1 LERVANLASG
11 FHLITKLLS
20 KSVSQF
26 MSDDKF
32 ELWESLKSNRAYQL
46 AVELGE
52 IVWQIVSKWDWLAKK
67 TIGEQY
73 IRSADSVS
81 ANISEGWGKF
91 TYKDKNNYFRTARG
105 SLMETM
111 NWTVKSER
119 RGIIDQEKLQKLKII
134 FKTLPWEINKLT
146 YYNNQKSREKLIN

>member
-1 LERVANLASG
+1 MDFG
-11 FHLITKLLS
+11 FQLKLLFLS
-20 KSVSQF
+20 NSVTQF
-26 MSDDKF
+26 MNNDKF

-52 IVWQIVSKWDWLAKK
+52 MVWQIVGKWDWLAKK
-67 TIGEQY
+67 TVGEQY

-119 RGIIDQEKLQKLKII
+119 RDLIDEEKLQRLKII

-146 YYNNQKSREKLIN
+146 YYNNQKTKIN